1 MAIYFTK
8 RQLELIA
15 LHICTEMTA
24 TEIDIVAEI
33 LFTEDSIPKNL
44 FKEKAYKNSRVV
56 QEIESVFDGIQQQ
69 QEIAMQRLER
79 NNG

>member
-24 TEIDIVAEI
+24 TEIDRVADI

-44 FKEKAYKNSRVV
+44 FKEKAYK
-56 QEIESVFDGIQQQ
+56 
-69 QEIAMQRLER
+69 
-79 NNG
+79 

>member
-24 TEIDIVAEI
+24 TEIE
-33 LFTEDSIPKNL
+33 E
-44 FKEKAYKNSRVV
+44 
-56 QEIESVFDGIQQQ
+56 Q
-69 QEIAMQRLER
+69 
-79 NNG
+79 